1 MEKRVQF
8 KLGVCIL
15 ISVLT
20 LWMLT
25 PTVWSLKHPDGD
37 AKMPGWM
44 PNTAMKL
51 GLDLQGGIHMVMGVD
66 LDKVVTDQLASYGRM
81 IEKELEKEG
90 ITGTKAVVDP
100 AKFELDFE
108 TPTKEAQDKIA
119 NLISKNY
126 GAVLSFVGETGNL
139 VVTRLTTEFENDVRT
154 RAIEQSIA
162 TIRNR
167 IDEFGVAEPIIT
179 RKGDNQILVQF
190 PGAKEPERLKG
201 LIGQTAQLKFQI
213 VPECQDSSC
222 LAKQQADLA
231 VKIKDAETKGNY
243 TRDTFK
249 RLSEYRARLN
259 TDLKDK
265 IPADTEISFERSR
278 DVNVNNANTLIP
290 FLLSTKHIV
299 SGEFIEN
306 AFVTLQSAGRMSMGP
321 EQPVVSFQ
329 LNAAGAPMFG
339 ALTTDYKN
347 HFMAIVLDGIV
358 KSAPAINSPITGG
371 QGVITLGSGNMEQ
384 MNNEARDLSIV
395 LRAGALPASI
405 ELQEERTIGPSIGR
419 DAIVAGGHALW
430 ITAVLVLGFM
440 WIYYGWTG
448 LVANF
453 VTIVNIGMIV
463 AILGAMGATLTLPG
477 IAGIVLTLGMAVDA
491 LIIIFERMREEIRAG
506 HTRKQVVALGFDR
519 AFSTILD
526 SNVTTAIGAVVLLQ
540 YGTGSIRG
548 FALTLLVG
556 IIANVFMAT
565 FFTKALFDYSLA
577 KDNRTKPM
585 GMGLSK
591 EHLAEAHA

>member
-419 DAIVAGGHALW
+419 DAIVAGGHALS